1 MLDLYVLS
9 EAMPSLKSD
18 NDKQA
23 RKDIPGQGQQYI
35 GTQQAQA

>member
-1 MLDLYVLS
+1 MLNLFVLS

-23 RKDIPGQGQQYI
+23 GKDIPSQGQQDI

>member
-1 MLDLYVLS
+1 MLDLYVLI

-18 NDKQA
+18 NNQQA
-23 RKDIPGQGQQYI
+23 RKDIPSQGQLYI